1 MGGSRDSFHFRPP
14 SPPTL
19 YDSAKAQSSAHTPTP
34 VCVLPSA
41 LVVRPLFL
49 IPPLSL
55 FRLYIFF
62 VCDGGGERERERPG
76 SLINRQAPLLVGANN
91 SLPLFFFFF
100 FHKREEKASKT
111 LRLFFPFFLSFFFS
125 GGGGEND
132 TSFHRDVMAAAVF
145 NHDDGSEPVSTR
157 TDTKDG
163 PRVPP
168 PMG

>member
-62 VCDGGGERERERPG
+62 VCDGGERERERGRGLSSTVRRRSWSEPTTLSPSSSSSSSTKG
-76 SLINRQAPLLVGANN
+76 RKRHLKLYVYFSPF
-91 SLPLFFFFF
+91 LFFFF
-100 FHKREEKASKT
+100 S
-111 LRLFFPFFLSFFFS
+111 
-125 GGGGEND
+125 GGEND

>member
-1 MGGSRDSFHFRPP
+1 MGGWQQRLVSFP
-14 SPPTL
+14 S
-19 YDSAKAQSSAHTPTP
+19 SFSSYAIRLCKGTVVGSYTNSC

-62 VCDGGGERERERPG
+62 VCDGGKRERPG

-91 SLPLFFFFF
+91 SLPLFFFF
-100 FHKREEKASKT
+100 HKREEKASKT
-111 LRLFFPFFLSFFFS
+111 LRLFFPFSFFFS
-125 GGGGEND
+125 GGEND